1 MSGTK
6 LDPIVAD
13 VRRRAAERRRWQP
26 LERLKDLVRE
36 DSWRRERFLAG
47 FPKGELGFITEMKRR
62 SPSAGMLLVEA
73 DDPRSTLPTRTPRP
87 GPKWSSLAEAYRKAG
102 ASAISVL
109 TEEDHFAGSLDDL
122 RAVEFTKLPRLR
134 KDFLVDEAMLWE
146 SCLYGADAVLLL
158 PAILEPGE
166 LAVLRNVARELG
178 LAVLLEVH
186 DEREL
191 ELAIPLEPELLGV
204 NARDLKTL
212 RVDLATVERLLP
224 RVPGGPIKVAESG
237 IRTVEDLKRVRAAG
251 ADAVLVGETLV
262 RSEDPEGTLR
272 RWKEAIRG

>member
-6 LDPIVAD
+6 LDPIVRD
-13 VRRRAAERRRWQP
+13 VRRRAEERRRSQP

-47 FPKGELGFITEMKRR
+47 FRKGELAFITEMKRR
-62 SPSAGMLLVEA
+62 SPSAGMLLAE
-73 DDPRSTLPTRTPRP
+73 DGDPRKTLPTRTPRP
-87 GPKWSSLAEAYRKAG
+87 GPRWSSLADAYRKGG
-102 ASAISVL
+102 AAAISVL
-109 TEEDHFAGSLDDL
+109 TEGDHFAGALDDL

-134 KDFLVDEAMLWE
+134 KDFIVDEAMLWE

-158 PAILEPGE
+158 PAILEPRE
-166 LAVLRNVARELG
+166 IAVLRNVARELG

-224 RVPGGPIKVAESG
+224 RVPSGPIKVAESG
-237 IRTVEDLKRVRAAG
+237 IKDIDDLKRVRAAG

-262 RSEDPEGTLR
+262 RSKDPEGTLR
-272 RWKEAIRG
+272 GWKEALRG

>member
-13 VRRRAAERRRWQP
+13 VRRRAEERRRWQP
-26 LERLKDLVRE
+26 IERLKDLVRE

-47 FPKGELGFITEMKRR
+47 FRKGAFSFIAEMKRR
-62 SPSAGMLLVEA
+62 SPSAGMLLTED

-87 GPKWSSLAEAYRKAG
+87 GPRWSSLADAYLKGG
-102 ASAISVL
+102 AAAISVL
-109 TEEDHFAGSLDDL
+109 TEEDHFGGSLDDL

-134 KDFLVDEAMLWE
+134 KDFIVDEAMLWE

-158 PAILEPGE
+158 PAILAPGE

-191 ELAIPLEPELLGV
+191 DLALPLEPELLGV
-204 NARDLKTL
+204 NARDLRTL

-224 RVPGGPIKVAESG
+224 KVPSGPIKVAESG
-237 IRTVEDLKRVRAAG
+237 IRDVDDLKRVRSAG
-251 ADAVLVGETLV
+251 AEAVLVGETLV
-262 RSEDPEGTLR
+262 RSADPEGTLR
-272 RWKEAIRG
+272 AWKEALRG